1 MNVVTMSAAGV
12 TVLIEAGEAG
22 PPVVAYW
29 GPELPG
35 IDEERAAALLR
46 AAEPVAGTNNIDVPP
61 RVAVLPEHHTGWTG
75 RPGLSG
81 AFEDG
86 SGWSPAF
93 ALTGLEL
100 VQEAPG
106 GPGSVVAEAV
116 DDTGRLGLRT
126 ELELL
131 PTGIL
136 RARAELANRGSSAYA
151 LNDLVLSF
159 PLPAEASEIL
169 DFGGRHNLERVP
181 QRGDLRTG
189 AHVRENRKGRTGADS
204 AYVLHAGVPGFGF
217 GAGRIWAVHTAWSGN
232 HVHYAERMSTGEQRV
247 GGGELLLPG
256 EVRLAPGE
264 TYRSPWVYGSHGDGL
279 DEVARRYHR
288 HLRGRP
294 GPVGTARPVTLNV
307 WEAVY
312 FDHDLARLLDL
323 AERAAAAGV
332 ERYVLDDGWFGSRR
346 DDTSGLGDW
355 VVSPEVW
362 PHGLH
367 PLIDRV
373 KALGMQFGLW
383 FEPEMVNPDSDLAR
397 AHPEW
402 IMAARSSWPVESR
415 HQQVLDIG
423 IPDAYEHVKA
433 QIFAVLAEYDI
444 DYIKWDHN
452 RDLIEAGTQPTGQAG
467 VHRQTL
473 AFYRLLDEIR
483 EFRPR
488 LEIESCSSG
497 GARIDLEV
505 LARTDR
511 VWVSDNIDPHDRQHL
526 LRWTTQLVPPEYL
539 GSHIASDESH
549 TTGRRHDMAFRGATA
564 IFGHLGVEWDLT
576 RASEAALEE
585 LAGWVE
591 FFKSERG
598 LLLGGELVRMDGY
611 GPDVMVHG
619 VVAPD
624 RSRALVAM
632 VTLASPY
639 PDPPARLRFRGLDP
653 ARRYRL
659 RPVRGDAAVAEPA
672 WWNDDDLVLTGA
684 ALEHFGAASP
694 RVHPDQVVL
703 YAITAGD

>member
-12 TVLIEAGEAG
+12 TVLVDAAG
-22 PPVVAYW
+22 PGLPVVAYW

-35 IDEERAAALLR
+35 IDAEQAAVLLR

-81 AFEDG
+81 AFADG
-86 SGWSPAF
+86 SGWSPKF
-93 ALTGLEL
+93 ALTSFHAEDNR
-100 VQEAPG
+100 VE
-106 GPGSVVAEAV
+106 AEAT
-116 DDTGRLGLRT
+116 DDTGQLVLSL

-131 PTGIL
+131 PSGVF
-136 RARAELANRGSSAYA
+136 RERAEIGNRGSQPYGI
-151 LNDLVLSF
+151 NDFVLSL
-159 PLPAEASEIL
+159 PLPGEASEIL

-189 AHVRENRKGRTGADS
+189 SHVRENRKGRTGADS

-217 GAGRIWAVHTAWSGN
+217 ENGPVWAVHTAWSGN
-232 HVHYAERMSTGEQRV
+232 HIHYAERVFTGEQRI

-256 EVRLAPGE
+256 EIRLAPGD
-264 TYRSPWVYGSHGDGL
+264 TYRTPWLYASYGNGL
-279 DEVARRYHR
+279 DEVARRFHR
-288 HLRGRP
+288 HLRSRP
-294 GPVGTARPVTLNV
+294 NPVDTARPVTLNV

-312 FDHDLARLLDL
+312 FDHDEARLLDL

-362 PHGLH
+362 PRGLH

-402 IMAARSSWPVESR
+402 IMAARQEWPVESR
-415 HQQVLDIG
+415 RQQVLNIG
-423 IPDAYEHVKA
+423 IPEAYEHVKA
-433 QIFAVLAEYDI
+433 QIFAVLDEYAI

-452 RDLIEAGTQPTGQAG
+452 RDLIEAGTQPTGSAG
-467 VHRQTL
+467 VHAQTL

-483 EFRPR
+483 SHRPA

-497 GARIDLEV
+497 GARVDLEV
-505 LARTDR
+505 LTRTDR
-511 VWVSDNIDPHDRQHL
+511 VWVSDNIDPHDRQHM
-526 LRWTTQLVPPEYL
+526 LRWTTQLVPPEFL
-539 GSHIASDESH
+539 GSHIASDRSH
-549 TTGRRHDMAFRGATA
+549 TTGRRHDLAFRGATA
-564 IFGHLGVEWDLT
+564 IFGHLGIEWDLT
-576 RASEAALEE
+576 SAPDDQLAE
-585 LAGWVE
+585 LASWVTL
-591 FFKSERG
+591 FKTERG
-598 LLLGGELVRMDGY
+598 LLLGGDLVRMDGY
-611 GPDVMVHG
+611 GPDVLVHG

-624 RSRALVAM
+624 RSRALFAM
-632 VTLASPY
+632 AILDSPY

-653 ARRYRL
+653 DRRYRV
-659 RPVRGDAAVAEPA
+659 RPLGTSVAVLQPA
-672 WWNDDDLVLTGA
+672 WWGGDLVVSGA
-684 ALEHFGAASP
+684 ALAHFGVACP
-694 RVHPDQVVL
+694 RVHPDQAVL
-703 YAITAGD
+703 YSATAVPIEVS